1 MEINPPNH
9 LGVIVDG
16 NRRWATARGLQPW
29 EGHKYGAENIEKFL
43 KWCAELKIPQVSI
56 YTLST
61 ENLNRPKRELDELF
75 KLFKKFLVKWLESD
89 ELDKYEIRVKFLG
102 DFRKLPDDVVK
113 LMKRIMKKTLK
124 YDKLVFNFL
133 VAYGS
138 KFELTQAFRKVAEK
152 IVKSGRIRITQKD
165 IEENLLVQSPVDL
178 IIRTGGMSRLSNFLL
193 WQSDYAEIYVT
204 NTLWPDFSKAEL
216 IKAIKWFNGI
226 QRNFGR

>member
-1 MEINPPNH
+1 MEIKPPNH
-9 LGVIVDG
+9 LGVIIDG
-16 NRRWATARGLQPW
+16 NRRWATTRGLQPW
-29 EGHKYGAENIEKFL
+29 EGHRHGAENIEKFL

>member
-1 MEINPPNH
+1 
-9 LGVIVDG
+9 
-16 NRRWATARGLQPW
+16 
-29 EGHKYGAENIEKFL
+29 L

-75 KLFKKFLVKWLESD
+75 KLFKKFLVKWLESG
-89 ELDKYEIRVKFLG
+89 ELDKYEIKVKFLG

-113 LMKRIMKKTLK
+113 LMKKIMKKTLK
-124 YDKLVFNFL
+124 YDKIVLNFL

-138 KFELTQAFRKVAEK
+138 KFELTQAFKKVAEK

-165 IEENLLVQSPVDL
+165 IEKHLLVQTPVDL

-204 NTLWPDFSKAEL
+204 NTLWPDFSRAEL
-216 IKAIKWFNGI
+216 IKAIRWFNGI